1 MTSTSTRALWYLTR
15 GAGVVSLLLLTTVVV
30 LGVLSSVRWA
40 RPGWPRFASQQLH
53 RNVSM
58 LAVSFVVVHVITA
71 VTDPFAPLRIT
82 DAVVPFLS
90 RYRPIWVGLGAVAFD
105 LLIALVVTSL
115 LRSRLGLSRWRALHW
130 LAYACWPVAVL
141 HGLGTGSDVRQPWFE
156 AVTFGCIGAVVTSV
170 WVRVAH
176 RWPIHA
182 GRRAVAALASVA
194 VPAGM
199 FAFAAAGPL
208 KPGWARR
215 AGTPLTLLGAATGS
229 TVNNAAANANTAS
242 TQSLTAL
249 PSTARFT
256 GTVKQTVRA
265 DGTAAVG
272 ISGRLSGG
280 SSPRLTVDLY
290 GQPLSSG
297 GVALTSSH
305 VVLQNAAVS
314 YVGAVT
320 GLEGDVITADLRGG
334 GGALQL
340 QLAVSLSHGIAEGS
354 ARLTPVA
361 S

>member
-1 MTSTSTRALWYLTR
+1 MSSTSTRALWYLTR
-15 GAGVVSLLLLTTVVV
+15 GSGVVSLMLLTTVLV
-30 LGVLSSVRWA
+30 LGVLSSVRWSRA
-40 RPGWPRFASQQLH
+40 TWPRFASQQLH

-58 LAVSFVVVHVITA
+58 LAVSFVAVHVITA

-105 LLIALVVTSL
+105 LLVALVVTSL
-115 LRSRLGLSRWRALHW
+115 LRSRLGLRRWRALHW
-130 LAYACWPVAVL
+130 FAYACWPVAVL
-141 HGLGTGSDVRQPWFE
+141 HGLGTGSDVRQVWFE
-156 AVTFGCIGAVVTSV
+156 AVDFGCIGAVVASV
-170 WVRVAH
+170 WCRVGH
-176 RWPIHA
+176 RWPRHA
-182 GRRAVAALASVA
+182 GRRAIAALASVA

-199 FAFAAAGPL
+199 FAFAATGPL

-215 AGTPLTLLGAATGS
+215 AGTPMALLGTATGS
-229 TVNNAAANANTAS
+229 AASNAAGNPGSSSA
-242 TQSLTAL
+242 QSVTAL

-256 GTVKQTVRA
+256 GTVKQTLQA

-272 ISGRLSGG
+272 ISGRLSGA
-280 SSPRLTVDLY
+280 SSPRLTVELF

-305 VVLQNAAVS
+305 VTLQNAAVS

-334 GGALQL
+334 GSALRL
-340 QLAVSLSHGIAEGS
+340 ELAISLNGGVADGS